1 MSADVED
8 NRPESERSGFQGKN
22 LRELIDIVQGLYLQ
36 LSSVL
41 LQKRT
46 QQVDHTS
53 KRGQDID
60 VAGSLKSFIDT
71 RLSDRPKGDH
81 SPGEMPD
88 SGAGAGEGEGSSENE
103 AKTQSTAGA
112 DLMPNALSGYFKEHN
127 ADAESQHPLAR
138 KMRASSLEHFRRA
151 IQLARE
157 GDREGAYKHAEY
169 AENSVRIACEYLSE
183 TECEALQSE
192 LVDRVSV
199 TQLNTA
205 EADPQDKP

>member
-1 MSADVED
+1 MSADFED
-8 NRPESERSGFQGKN
+8 NGPESERSGFQGKN

-46 QQVDHTS
+46 RQVDHSS

-71 RLSDRPKGDH
+71 RLSDQPKADH
-81 SPGEMPD
+81 PPGKMPD
-88 SGAGAGEGEGSSENE
+88 SGEGEGEGSRENKS
-103 AKTQSTAGA
+103 KTPSTAGA
-112 DLMPNALSGYFKEHN
+112 DLMPNELSGYFKEHN

-138 KMRASSLEHFRRA
+138 KMRASTLEHFSRA

-192 LVDRVSV
+192 LVGRVRV
-199 TQLNTA
+199 TELNA
-205 EADPQDKP
+205 GQADPQESP

>member
-1 MSADVED
+1 MSADVEG
-8 NRPESERSGFQGKN
+8 NGPESERSGFQGNN

-46 QQVDHTS
+46 RQVDHSS

-71 RLSDRPKGDH
+71 HLSDQPKADH
-81 SPGEMPD
+81 PPRKLPD
-88 SGAGAGEGEGSSENE
+88 SVAGEGSRENE
-103 AKTQSTAGA
+103 AKTQSTAGS
-112 DLMPNALSGYFKEHN
+112 DLMPNELSVYLKEHN
-127 ADAESQHPLAR
+127 ADTESQHPLAR
-138 KMRASSLEHFRRA
+138 KMRTSTLEHFSRA

-157 GDREGAYKHAEY
+157 GDREGAFKHADY
-169 AENSVRIACEYLSE
+169 AENAIRIACEYLSE

-192 LVDRVSV
+192 LVDRVGI
-199 TQLNTA
+199 TKLNTA

>member
-8 NRPESERSGFQGKN
+8 NGPESERSGFQGKN

-46 QQVDHTS
+46 RQVDHSS

-71 RLSDRPKGDH
+71 RLSDQPKADH
-81 SPGEMPD
+81 PPGKMPD
-88 SGAGAGEGEGSSENE
+88 SGAGECSRENE
-103 AKTQSTAGA
+103 AKTQSTAGS
-112 DLMPNALSGYFKEHN
+112 DLIPNELSGYFKEHN

-138 KMRASSLEHFRRA
+138 KMRASTLEHFSRA

-199 TQLNTA
+199 TKLNTA

>member
-8 NRPESERSGFQGKN
+8 NGPESERSGFQGKN
-22 LRELIDIVQGLYLQ
+22 LRELIDSVQGLYLQ
-36 LSSVL
+36 LSSAL

-46 QQVDHTS
+46 RQVDHSS

-71 RLSDRPKGDH
+71 RLSDQPKADH
-81 SPGEMPD
+81 PLGKIPD
-88 SGAGAGEGEGSSENE
+88 SGAGEGSRENE
-103 AKTQSTAGA
+103 SKPQSTAGA
-112 DLMPNALSGYFKEHN
+112 DLMPNELSGYFKEHN

-138 KMRASSLEHFRRA
+138 KMRASTLEHFSRA

-169 AENSVRIACEYLSE
+169 AENSVRIACEYLSAE
-183 TECEALQSE
+183 ECEALQSE

-199 TQLNTA
+199 AKLNAA
-205 EADPQDKP
+205 EAVPQERP